1 MYTPIIQPS
10 DLNSV
15 LYPEIQ
21 NEKSRNDGGANAIEA
36 IATAIQEVKMYITRY
51 DIVQLFGNEETN
63 VAATFTDVF
72 LTRMVKNIAI
82 WHFIQLANVNVN
94 YESQKLLYEQ
104 AIDTLKR
111 IQKGLADPKWP
122 YLDTT
127 GETTPPSDQVTIRR
141 NPLRNTYGY

>member
-21 NEKSRNDGGANAIEA
+21 NEISRNDGGANAIEA